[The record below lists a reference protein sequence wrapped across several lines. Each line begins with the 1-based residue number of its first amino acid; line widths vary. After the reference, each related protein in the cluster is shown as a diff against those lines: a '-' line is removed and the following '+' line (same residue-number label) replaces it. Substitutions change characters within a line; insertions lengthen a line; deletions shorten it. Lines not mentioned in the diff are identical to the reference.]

1 MNLRLTSI
9 SGIGGKT
16 PACFLVEV
24 AGKRLLLD
32 LGEGPDVGVRPD
44 LTGVGPVD
52 AVLLSHA
59 HVDHT
64 GALDALPGLGNP
76 KVYASAVTG
85 RLIGRAVEVLPL
97 QGSREVEGLTIQTG
111 RSGHAPG
118 GIWMRID
125 VAGGLIYMGDHSAES
140 GLYAYDVPPPSRLA
154 IIDASYGD
162 YDVPLATGL
171 ARLKEAALSGPLL
184 LPCPAGGR
192 GPEMALALADV
203 APIALCP
210 ANAAIV
216 GLLLGE
222 GSACLRPGAAER
234 LFDLDFT
241 LLGAEAPA
249 SGVMVAAKP
258 NATAGVAGALAKRWR
273 DEGPAILFTGYLGK
287 GTPAEELTKS
297 GRAGFER
304 WNVHPTLSDLKTL
317 VRDLAPEVVV
327 PAFGDQRH
335 LPTWQAAFAPATVS
349 LDRCIAL

>member
-1 MNLRLTSI
+1 MSLRLTSV

-16 PACFLVEV
+16 PACFLAEV
-24 AGKRLLLD
+24 GGKRLLLD
-32 LGEGPDVGVRPD
+32 LGEGPDVGMRPD
-44 LTGVGPVD
+44 LSGVGPVD

-64 GALDALPGLGNP
+64 GALDALPELGNP
-76 KVYASAVTG
+76 KVFASAVTG
-85 RLIGRAVEVLPL
+85 RLIGRKVEVLPL
-97 QGSREVEGLTIQTG
+97 QGVAEVAGLSVQTG

-125 VAGGLIYMGDHSAES
+125 VAGGLLYMGDHSAES

-162 YDVPLATGL
+162 YDVPLAEGL
-171 ARLKEAALSGPLL
+171 AKLKAAAAHPLL

-216 GLLLGE
+216 GLLLGD
-222 GSACLRPGAAER
+222 GSDCLRPGAAER
-234 LFDLDFT
+234 LFKMDFT
-241 LLGAEAPA
+241 ILGADMSAA
-249 SGVMVAAKP
+249 GVMIAAKP
-258 NATAGVAGALAKRWR
+258 NATGGMAGALAKRWQ

-287 GTPAEELTKS
+287 GTPAEALTKS

-304 WNVHPTLSDLKTL
+304 WNVHPPLSDLKTL
-317 VRDLAPEVVV
+317 VRVLAPEVVV

-335 LPTWQAAFAPATVS
+335 MPVWQAAFTPARVS
-349 LDRCIAL
+349 LDRCITL